1 MDLFQSVGFLLLFIS
16 VILIMGGVNYIIQP
30 FFFYKVRD
38 EAVFEKPVRNK
49 KAIGKETERR
59 QLLFK
64 INIRGVEAP
73 GISEDKFSVKD
84 AQAYVPGETYTIWK
98 HIYHPDIF
106 RINRFKGVGMAILM
120 IAIGVVCLALTVLAF
135 GR

>member
-16 VILIMGGVNYIIQP
+16 IVMIMGGMNFIIQP

-38 EAVFEKPVRNK
+38 EGVFEKPVRNK

-64 INIRGVEAP
+64 I
-73 GISEDKFSVKD
+73 
-84 AQAYVPGETYTIWK
+84 
-98 HIYHPDIF
+98 
-106 RINRFKGVGMAILM
+106 
-120 IAIGVVCLALTVLAF
+120 
-135 GR
+135 

>member
-1 MDLFQSVGFLLLFIS
+1 MI
-16 VILIMGGVNYIIQP
+16 IGGVNYIIQP

-120 IAIGVVCLALTVLAF
+120 IPIGVVCLALTVLAF

>member
-49 KAIGKETERR
+49 RAIGKETERR

-73 GISEDKFSVKD
+73 CISEDKFSVKD

-120 IAIGVVCLALTVLAF
+120 IPIGVVCLALTVLAF

>member
-73 GISEDKFSVKD
+73 CISEDKFSVKD

-120 IAIGVVCLALTVLAF
+120 IPIGVVCLALTVLAF

>member
-1 MDLFQSVGFLLLFIS
+1 MLLFIS

-73 GISEDKFSVKD
+73 CISEDKFSVKD

-120 IAIGVVCLALTVLAF
+120 IPIGVVCLALTVLAF

>member
-1 MDLFQSVGFLLLFIS
+1 MDLFQSVGFILLFIS

-30 FFFYKVRD
+30 FFFYRVKD
-38 EAVFEKPVRNK
+38 EGVFEKPVRNK
-49 KAIGKETERR
+49 KAIGKESERR

-64 INIRGVEAP
+64 IKIHGVEAP
-73 GISEDKFSVKD
+73 GVSEDKFSVKE
-84 AQAYVPGETYTIWK
+84 AQTYVPGEKYTIWK

-106 RINRFKGVGMAILM
+106 RINRYRGVGKAIIM
-120 IAIGVVCLALTVLAF
+120 IPFGFIFLIFTILAF

>member
-16 VILIMGGVNYIIQP
+16 IVMIMGGMNFIIQP

-38 EAVFEKPVRNK
+38 EGVFEKPVRNK

-64 INIRGVEAP
+64 IKIHGVEAP
-73 GISEDKFSVKD
+73 GVSEDKFSVKD
-84 AQAYVPGETYTIWK
+84 AQTYVPGEKYTIWK
-98 HIYHPDIF
+98 HIYHPDTF
-106 RINRFKGVGMAILM
+106 RINRFNGVGKAIVM
-120 IAIGVVCLALTVLAF
+120 IPIGVICLAITVLAF